1 MVTHWFCHGFGG
13 SICEKCALKTCLLIG
28 LQMWFDFGDGDDG
41 CNDDDSSNN
50 DSGTGGDGDDVS
62 RVIVMV
68 VVVRWG
74 MTVVM
79 KILMVGIGMMEM
91 VVTEMWGWG

>member
-1 MVTHWFCHGFGG
+1 
-13 SICEKCALKTCLLIG
+13 
-28 LQMWFDFGDGDDG
+28 MWFDFGDGDDG